1 MLFVLFDIT
10 YKKKL
15 LKIMNKIQK
24 KALYE
29 NIMRSISKTI
39 KKRLNED
46 NDYEDYS
53 YNINVCL
60 DEIGDESLKA
70 EVINNIKRM
79 LGDILKIVG
88 LLNDGDIS
96 YDEVNSV
103 FTKID
108 KAISER

>member
-60 DEIGDESLKA
+60 DKIGDESLKA
-70 EVINNIKRM
+70 EVINNI
-79 LGDILKIVG
+79 
-88 LLNDGDIS
+88 
-96 YDEVNSV
+96 
-103 FTKID
+103 
-108 KAISER
+108 

>member
-1 MLFVLFDIT
+1 M
-10 YKKKL
+10 
-15 LKIMNKIQK
+15 QK
-24 KALYE
+24 KELYE

-46 NDYEDYS
+46 NNYEDYS

-60 DEIGDESLKA
+60 DETGDESLKA

-96 YDEVNSV
+96 YDEVNSI
-103 FTKID
+103 FSKID
-108 KAISER
+108 KAISRC

>member
-1 MLFVLFDIT
+1 M
-10 YKKKL
+10 
-15 LKIMNKIQK
+15 QK
-24 KALYE
+24 KAFYE
-29 NIMRSISKTI
+29 NNMRSVSKTI

-46 NDYEDYS
+46 NEYEDYS
-53 YNINVCL
+53 YNINACL

-70 EVINNIKRM
+70 EVINNIQRM

-88 LLNDGDIS
+88 LLNDDDIS

-108 KAISER
+108 KKISGR

>member
-1 MLFVLFDIT
+1 
-10 YKKKL
+10 
-15 LKIMNKIQK
+15 MNKMQK

-29 NIMRSISKTI
+29 NIMRSVSKAI

-60 DEIGDESLKA
+60 DKIGDEGLKA
-70 EVINNIKRM
+70 INNIQRM

-88 LLNDGDIS
+88 LLNDDDIS

-108 KAISER
+108 KTISGR

>member
-1 MLFVLFDIT
+1 M
-10 YKKKL
+10 
-15 LKIMNKIQK
+15 
-24 KALYE
+24 
-29 NIMRSISKTI
+29 
-39 KKRLNED
+39 NED
-46 NDYEDYS
+46 QSYEDYA

-60 DEIGDESLKA
+60 DETGDEHLKD
-70 EVINNIKRM
+70 EVLNNIQRM

-108 KAISER
+108 KMISGR

>member
-1 MLFVLFDIT
+1 MKITTMKIIHIISMRVLMKF
-10 YKKKL
+10 
-15 LKIMNKIQK
+15 
-24 KALYE
+24 
-29 NIMRSISKTI
+29 
-39 KKRLNED
+39 
-46 NDYEDYS
+46 
-53 YNINVCL
+53 
-60 DEIGDESLKA
+60 GDESLKA

-108 KAISER
+108 KTISGR

>member
-1 MLFVLFDIT
+1 M
-10 YKKKL
+10 
-15 LKIMNKIQK
+15 QK
-24 KALYE
+24 KELYE

-46 NDYEDYS
+46 NNYEDYS

-60 DEIGDESLKA
+60 DETGDESLKA

-96 YDEVNSV
+96 YDEVNSI
-103 FTKID
+103 FSKID
-108 KAISER
+108 KTISGR

>member
-1 MLFVLFDIT
+1 MKIT
-10 YKKKL
+10 
-15 LKIMNKIQK
+15 
-24 KALYE
+24 
-29 NIMRSISKTI
+29 TI
-39 KKRLNED
+39 K
-46 NDYEDYS
+46 S

-70 EVINNIKRM
+70 EFINNIKRM

-103 FTKID
+103 FRKID

>member
-1 MLFVLFDIT
+1 
-10 YKKKL
+10 
-15 LKIMNKIQK
+15 MNKMQK
-24 KALYE
+24 KTLYE
-29 NIMRSISKTI
+29 NIMRSVSKAI
-39 KKRLNED
+39 KKRLN
-46 NDYEDYS
+46 EDYS

-60 DEIGDESLKA
+60 DKIGDKSLKA
-70 EVINNIKRM
+70 EVINNIQRM

-108 KAISER
+108 KTISGR

>member
-1 MLFVLFDIT
+1 
-10 YKKKL
+10 
-15 LKIMNKIQK
+15 
-24 KALYE
+24 
-29 NIMRSISKTI
+29 MRSVSKAI

-60 DEIGDESLKA
+60 DKIGDKSVKA
-70 EVINNIKRM
+70 EVINNIQRM

-108 KAISER
+108 KTISGR

>member
-1 MLFVLFDIT
+1 
-10 YKKKL
+10 
-15 LKIMNKIQK
+15 
-24 KALYE
+24 
-29 NIMRSISKTI
+29 MRSVSKAI

-60 DEIGDESLKA
+60 DKIGDKSLKA
-70 EVINNIKRM
+70 EVLNNIHKM
-79 LGDILKIVG
+79 LTEIRYMVDQ
-88 LLNDGDIS
+88 LNNGDIS

-108 KAISER
+108 KKISGR